1 MVSLAVFV
9 GIMALFVGI
18 IGLPNVGKSTLFN
31 TLTRAHVEAS
41 NYPFCTVEPNVG
53 MVEVPD
59 ERLARLN
66 ALLSPQTCTPTYI
79 RFVDIAGLVRGAS
92 KGEGLGNQ
100 FLGHIR
106 QADAL
111 VHVVRC
117 FKDDG
122 ITHVDGRVDPHA
134 DIETIETELMLA
146 DLDTAELAFAK
157 IEKAARSDM
166 RAIDQGA
173 FGLLKRA
180 IEGLHEGVPISGQ
193 DLAGEDFEKVAS
205 YRFLTAKPMIY
216 LANVGEDA
224 LPSGGEAVDQLREKF
239 GPDSVLAV
247 SGKIEAEL
255 LDLEPED
262 RLVFLEDL
270 GLSETGL
277 SRIIL
282 ASYGLLDFIT
292 FYTLVKGKLQA
303 WQLVAGTL
311 APQAAGKIH
320 TDMARGFIRAEVVA
334 YDDLVAE
341 GTYERVRNAG
351 KLRTEG
357 RDYVVKDGDIIEF
370 LFKV

>member
-1 MVSLAVFV
+1 
-9 GIMALFVGI
+9 
-18 IGLPNVGKSTLFN
+18 
-31 TLTRAHVEAS
+31 
-41 NYPFCTVEPNVG
+41 
-53 MVEVPD
+53 
-59 ERLARLN
+59 
-66 ALLSPQTCTPTYI
+66 
-79 RFVDIAGLVRGAS
+79 
-92 KGEGLGNQ
+92 
-100 FLGHIR
+100 
-106 QADAL
+106 
-111 VHVVRC
+111 
-117 FKDDG
+117 
-122 ITHVDGRVDPHA
+122 
-134 DIETIETELMLA
+134 
-146 DLDTAELAFAK
+146 
-157 IEKAARSDM
+157 
-166 RAIDQGA
+166 
-173 FGLLKRA
+173 
-180 IEGLHEGVPISGQ
+180 
-193 DLAGEDFEKVAS
+193 
-205 YRFLTAKPMIY
+205 
-216 LANVGEDA
+216 
-224 LPSGGEAVDQLREKF
+224 KF